1 MITTRLVD
9 HVLPDLALAWYNQLI
24 FSNSSTKLSTA
35 TPRQSGKKCK
45 YYLIMKF
52 NIARVCVSKTDCTYT
67 VLEALNTLACA
78 YYALFIKHYNSHL
91 LKASY
96 STIIYA
102 KY

>member
-24 FSNSSTKLSTA
+24 FSNSSTKPSIA
-35 TPRQSGKKCK
+35 ARSQSGKKCK

-52 NIARVCVSKTDCTYT
+52 NIAKVCVSKTDCTYT
-67 VLEALNTLACA
+67 VLETLNTLACA

-91 LKASY
+91 PKASY
-96 STIIYA
+96 SKIIHA

>member
-24 FSNSSTKLSTA
+24 FTNSSTKLSTA

-52 NIARVCVSKTDCTYT
+52 NIAKVCVSKTNCTYT
-67 VLEALNTLACA
+67 VLETLNTQACA
-78 YYALFIKHYNSHL
+78 YYARFIKHYNPPL
-91 LKASY
+91 AKASY
-96 STIIYA
+96 NPLIHA